1 MVNVFGHYLA
11 DISERVEQIRQ
22 DQYQST
28 SMLSDAVGTV
38 VKSQAALAL
47 GLERMVKSTATLAK
61 NAPAALE
68 KAITNPGVVMNGKIL
83 MEGNALRKSQP
94 MMDETGR
101 AVVVANEVEAR
112 LTKSLVGTTIQQAVL
127 DNEYSPK
134 EALRWLT
141 ETDSPTTGPVGVFRQ
156 LPPKLQERIVA
167 KIA

>member
-1 MVNVFGHYLA
+1 
-11 DISERVEQIRQ
+11 
-22 DQYQST
+22 
-28 SMLSDAVGTV
+28 MLFRSAVGTV

-47 GLERMVKSTATLAK
+47 GLERMVKSTATLART
-61 NAPAALE
+61 APSSLE
-68 KAITNPGVVMNGKIL
+68 KSMPNPGVVVNGKIL
-83 MEGNALRKSQP
+83 VEGNDLRKSRA
-94 MMDETGR
+94 MIDETGQ
-101 AVVVANEVEAR
+101 AVVSANDIEMR
-112 LTKSLVGTTIQQAVL
+112 LNKSLVGSVIQQAVL